1 MIPAPPTED
10 GLKDAILTTDPNI
23 ILNWEAADDPVDGR
37 CWRLPV
43 QRASPCTQQTRL
55 AEIPSRRHT
64 ARTAGAGFSASGP
77 LNVHINIIL
86 TNSLFFRH
94 LAAYAGQILTPS
106 VLASKLGAPDSY
118 MTPISRLTP
127 ATVPTGRLVFHLPIP
142 SAARRLGVRTKK
154 SFICNKIRLLA
165 GPNEPKEPK
174 PPKPGAEPVNR
185 LKTIH
190 QLASFRHSPWWG
202 GPPGPRGS
210 PWTRSSLSTAA
221 FCLRTSLAPMGYSGL
236 KQMKVFRPLLL
247 VLSAMPCLAATFG
260 TVVPHAQP
268 LADLVIDE
276 ARKRLYVVNTYSST
290 VEVFATNVSP
300 PRLTNTIKTDATPLS
315 IALSRETPTP
325 RYLYVACYDGSTLDI
340 IDLNSANFTYV
351 AKQLDAK
358 PQGVAVGFNGKVLVS
373 TVGTG
378 TGAEVLVTYDP
389 VLGTTQALSVAPP
402 APVAPA
408 LPPPNGIMYLAG
420 KSRLQASLDGKLII
434 GVNFQAATRTVFVFD
449 VASSIVL
456 SSRVVPVISPTLA
469 VSPDG
474 SKFLS
479 GPMLFDTQTLAVLAQ
494 QNTTNSPYVFPAS
507 ANFNVQ
513 TSQGGAVFLP
523 DGSALLAA
531 YNIVPTAVP
540 AAATNSAQMTVNT
553 PDTMLIQLG
562 IKLQENL
569 SGKMVI
575 TSDGATAYAISQSGF
590 IVLPIGTLKNQPI
603 GMPDSN
609 VALLASDQCGV
620 TAALN
625 SATIPVRDIGG
636 GRITVTAQA
645 LTSVTTTPTVR
656 ATSKTYGGD
665 VTAQFSAVAARTLGT
680 AAPDQLLIQANE
692 AVNIIPTV
700 RVFQNTRNAEA
711 RGTILPIDWG
721 ASSAGLADM
730 LGDTA
735 RQRIYIANPGL
746 NRLEVFDMQKQQFL
760 TPIPVSQ
767 LPRSMAF
774 GSDGNTLY
782 VASGGGEQ
790 ISIVDLTQG
799 QVTGPRPLSA
809 PPVQCHLRTD
819 HACSSRQQP
828 ARSPGHHERWHPV
841 EDRGQSGDAPS
852 SEHQRLRHRP
862 VDSRAANHGVHARRQ
877 LRADSRRQRHR
888 VSLQFGCGRFR
899 RRRAASCPRPFPA
912 TTARSPPGPT
922 ASTSWSMT
930 RCSTWRSP
938 RIPSPAP
945 ELPAGGALPSPGGP
959 SATGR
964 PVAAVAAVSAP
975 SYARFSTPV
984 TAANATPSDTG
995 LVEVV
1000 DVNTLRTTATASA
1013 LETPSAVVRAG
1024 ARVNVIGRSMVLDSA
1039 GTTAFVLT
1047 ASGLSVIPLA
1057 TSTTPNV
1064 PQVPASGVVNTA
1076 DFLECRGSRRPGF
1089 HLRHQP
1095 RIGWPRRP
1103 VRPCQPA
1110 SAAPASRSTTRP
1122 SPCWPLLPPRSTPN
1136 CLPPSPRDG
1145 IRWWSAPSPGRP
1157 HRLPLTVTISKYAPA
1172 VFMDAQGAA
1181 LYHANGTR
1189 VNKDHPGTR
1198 DEELTLYATGLGV
1211 TTGGKVTVGTPS
1223 PASPL
1228 AVTAP
1233 VSLYF
1238 GNPLIKEAAIIVD
1251 WSGLLP
1257 GSIGVYQINCRIP
1270 GAHINGDGMPITLK
1284 IGGVSSPTTAITSPW
1299 SGSSRQSARGLVR
1312 LPVLV

>member
-1 MIPAPPTED
+1 
-10 GLKDAILTTDPNI
+10 
-23 ILNWEAADDPVDGR
+23 
-37 CWRLPV
+37 
-43 QRASPCTQQTRL
+43 
-55 AEIPSRRHT
+55 
-64 ARTAGAGFSASGP
+64 
-77 LNVHINIIL
+77 
-86 TNSLFFRH
+86 
-94 LAAYAGQILTPS
+94 
-106 VLASKLGAPDSY
+106 
-118 MTPISRLTP
+118 
-127 ATVPTGRLVFHLPIP
+127 
-142 SAARRLGVRTKK
+142 
-154 SFICNKIRLLA
+154 
-165 GPNEPKEPK
+165 
-174 PPKPGAEPVNR
+174 
-185 LKTIH
+185 
-190 QLASFRHSPWWG
+190 
-202 GPPGPRGS
+202 
-210 PWTRSSLSTAA
+210 
-221 FCLRTSLAPMGYSGL
+221 
-236 KQMKVFRPLLL
+236 
-247 VLSAMPCLAATFG
+247 MPCLAATFG

-340 IDLNSANFTYV
+340 IDLNSANFSYV

-420 KSRLQASLDGKLII
+420 KSRLQASQDGKLII
-434 GVNFQAATRTVFVFD
+434 GVNLQAATRTVFVFD

-494 QNTTNSPYVFPAS
+494 QNTTNSPYVFPAT

-569 SGKMVI
+569 GGKMVI

-590 IVLPIGTLKNQPI
+590 IVLPIGTLKNQPM

-625 SATIPVRDIGG
+625 SATIPVRDVGG

-645 LTSVTTTPTVR
+645 LASVTTTPTVR

-680 AAPDQLLIQANE
+680 AASDQLLIQANE

-721 ASSAGLADM
+721 ASTAGLADM

-746 NRLEVFDMQKQQFL
+746 NRLEVFDMKKQVFL

-799 QVTGPRPLSA
+799 QVTGRVLFPPLPFNATFGLITPALLASSQRGPQVIMSDGTLWKIVGNQVTLRPLNTN
-809 PPVQCHLRTD
+809 V
-819 HACSSRQQP
+819 
-828 ARSPGHHERWHPV
+828 
-841 EDRGQSGDAPS
+841 
-852 SEHQRLRHRP
+852 
-862 VDSRAANHGVHARRQ
+862 
-877 LRADSRRQRHR
+877 
-888 VSLQFGCGRFR
+888 FG
-899 RRRAASCPRPFPA
+899 
-912 TTARSPPGPT
+912 TARS
-922 ASTSWSMT
+922 
-930 RCSTWRSP
+930 
-938 RIPSPAP
+938 IPAP
-945 ELPAGGALPSPGGP
+945 QTMVSTPEGSYVLILGGNGTAFLYSSDVDDFVSARSVVPTPISGYYGPVAAGPNGQYFLVNDQVLNVALTPNPLSGTGATGGGALPSPGGP
-959 SATGR
+959 SSTGR
-964 PVAAVAAVSAP
+964 PVAAVAAVGGS
-975 SYARFSTPV
+975 SYARFSIPV

-1000 DVNTLRTTATASA
+1000 DVNTLRTTATAGA
-1013 LETPSAVVRAG
+1013 LEMPSAVVRAG

-1057 TSTTPNV
+1057 TSSTPNV

-1076 DFLECRGSRRPGF
+1076 DFLSGVAPGGLVSIF
-1089 HLRHQP
+1089 GTNL
-1095 RIGWPRRP
+1095 
-1103 VRPCQPA
+1103 A
-1110 SAAPASRSTTRP
+1110 SAATSAS
-1122 SPCWPLLPPRSTPN
+1122 SPLPILLGGACVTLNNSPLSLLASSPTQINAQLPPTLAAGRYPLVVRSITGQTA
-1136 CLPPSPRDG
+1136 S
-1145 IRWWSAPSPGRP
+1145 SST
-1157 HRLPLTVTISKYAPA
+1157 TVTISKYAPA

-1270 GAHINGDGMPITLK
+1270 GAHINGDGLPITLK
-1284 IGGVSSPTTAITSPW
+1284 IGGVSSPTTGNNVP
-1299 SGSSRQSARGLVR
+1299 LVW
-1312 LPVLV
+1312 VQ